1 FCLFN
6 TTLTL
11 ATIYQFCLDS
21 SFRRFLLRR
30 PVILGEQKTNCQAPF
45 DARLTL
51 GARLTRPTSTGVQV
65 ASVGPVTSLLRYS
78 RVPSSRPLC
87 GGFDLPL
94 VFIDPRLREPI
105 ELV

>member
-1 FCLFN
+1 MISSAEWLGRMVRPPGFCADAFLSVMPRVMCVDWWAALRTSPN
-6 TTLTL
+6 
-11 ATIYQFCLDS
+11 S
-21 SFRRFLLRR
+21 SVRSSRSRRVLSLERFALFLL
-30 PVILGEQKTNCQAPF
+30 
-45 DARLTL
+45 
-51 GARLTRPTSTGVQV
+51 
-65 ASVGPVTSLLRYS
+65 LLLVKYS

>member
-1 FCLFN
+1 MYEWKKPLFIGIGWGLGTAVGLALLVGGFLGYQGRPKPPKPPKQWN
-6 TTLTL
+6 T
-11 ATIYQFCLDS
+11 AAIKADYD
-21 SFRRFLLRR
+21 R
-30 PVILGEQKTNCQAPF
+30 PGTEGDKNSIVF
-45 DARLTL
+45 
-51 GARLTRPTSTGVQV
+51 
-65 ASVGPVTSLLRYS
+65 YS